1 MILIV
6 VVAVLVIL
14 AVINIAVLVNITTK
28 INSITNLLE
37 LHHNRVNHHM
47 ERYLDEK
54 DSKYVRILNTLDS
67 QTILIKQ
74 IPKEIT
80 VKNVLKL
87 P

>member
-1 MILIV
+1 M
-6 VVAVLVIL
+6 AVLVIL
-14 AVINIAVLVNITTK
+14 AITNIAVLVNIITK
-28 INSITNLLE
+28 IDSITNLLE
-37 LHHNRVNHHM
+37 LHHNRVNHQM

-54 DSKYVRILNTLDS
+54 DAKYVRILNTLDS